1 MTDEVVCR
9 DINGTLQRVRLDDR
23 AACSTPGSMLH
34 QRLVTGPGDVPYLRK
49 SVPAEAGRRN
59 PALYDLLDNE
69 IRAVAQLT
77 RVFGG
82 RSGEV
87 PSLIG
92 YNVDVDEPF
101 VLLRP
106 YVGRPAPD
114 TVRGLDQDGRRKFQI
129 GLLRALHLT
138 GEAGVVHG
146 ALRLEALR
154 WNGTIAQLV
163 DFEWAQRSGDRR
175 RAGSGP
181 RQSPERLAGHG
192 TADPRDDV
200 WSAGVLIRELV
211 LGGQALT
218 APADQSNDP
227 VRLRERLHG
236 VFQPVA
242 ERPAAAELLRRMHAP
257 APPVPRPVVTAGL
270 DDGYRM
276 FDDAC
281 RRKGGAAH
289 DAADGTPAPANGRR
303 GLRRLLSGGL
313 TARTETR

>member
-1 MTDEVVCR
+1 VTEEVVCR
-9 DINGTLQRVRLDDR
+9 DLNGALHRVWLADR
-23 AACSTPGSMLH
+23 AACSTPASMLH

-49 SVPAEAGRRN
+49 SVPVEAGRRN
-59 PALYDLLDNE
+59 PVLYDLLDNE

-77 RVFGG
+77 RVLGG
-82 RSGEV
+82 RFGEV
-87 PSLIG
+87 PTLVG

-114 TVRGLDQDGRRKFQI
+114 TVHGLDQDHKRQFQI
-129 GLLRALHLT
+129 GVLRALHLT

-146 ALRLEALR
+146 ALSLDVLR

-175 RAGSGP
+175 RPGSGP
-181 RQSPERLAGHG
+181 RQSPERLSGSG

-200 WSAGVLIRELV
+200 WSAGVLVRELV
-211 LGGQALT
+211 MGRQALA
-218 APADQSNDP
+218 APADQNADP
-227 VRLRERLHG
+227 IRLRERLQG

-242 ERPAAAELLRRMHAP
+242 ERPPAAELLRRMHAP
-257 APPVPRPVVTAGL
+257 APAVARPDVTASL
-270 DDGYRM
+270 DDGHRM
-276 FDDAC
+276 FDEVC
-281 RRKGGAAH
+281 RRKGGPAPG
-289 DAADGTPAPANGRR
+289 AADAGPEPVNGRR
-303 GLRRLLSGGL
+303 GLRRLLSGSL